1 MGEKATGQE
10 QRGNGLSGQGC
21 WGSPWRT
28 RGSIPSSVEPQPA
41 SCLLCPAA
49 AGASWCLSQFASVL
63 LCFLTQGLT
72 EGLSLGAGGKGKEVE
87 IFLTQLWNTMALE
100 SYGMGPSGLWFA
112 VIRRSSGFQGLLG
125 LEKAPVV
132 G

>member
-10 QRGNGLSGQGC
+10 QRGNGLGGRGC

-28 RGSIPSSVEPQPA
+28 WGSILSSVGPQPA
-41 SCLLCPAA
+41 STLLYPAA
-49 AGASWCLSQFASVL
+49 ADTSWCLSQFVSVL

-72 EGLSLGAGGKGKEVE
+72 EVFLKEREVKE
-87 IFLTQLWNTMALE
+87 RKWFFSDATSE
-100 SYGMGPSGLWFA
+100 YCGPKSYGMGPSGLWFA
-112 VIRRSSGFQGLLG
+112 MIRRSSGFQGLLG
-125 LEKAPVV
+125 LEKAPEV